1 MLQAVDDASCYLPE
15 KLQSEWIDVT
25 KDVHCTVKQANVMH
39 DSEED
44 CMLGYASLVED
55 GAKFSHSCLEASL
68 LLFLPAVMKF
78 SHCLE
83 EGELGCVGFF
93 FPCLR
98 LYRLL
103 RCTGEELCAF
113 LSVEVFKL

>member
-93 FPCLR
+93 FSLFEAVQ
-98 LYRLL
+98 
-103 RCTGEELCAF
+103 T
-113 LSVEVFKL
+113 VEVHWRRALCLPLSGGV